1 MTMTRQPKARDKVL
15 LAARRIVESRG
26 AGHLTYD
33 ELAAESGVTRGGI
46 TYQFPTKDALLK
58 GLLEH
63 DQAQWKTAEAA
74 STPCDVACPR
84 LADLI
89 GFIRSHTS
97 QDDERRRFVSGMLS
111 AAMHQPDLLDGC
123 RAELRERYANET
135 WDEASLRE
143 YVLRLAA
150 IGLFWDELFEFHAL
164 TPTARADL
172 VALLERLAHEWA
184 PAHADSAASQTKT
197 KTKSKSNKKS

>member
-1 MTMTRQPKARDKVL
+1 M
-15 LAARRIVESRG
+15 AARRIVESRG

-33 ELAAESGVTRGGI
+33 ELAAESGVSRGGI
-46 TYQFPTKDALLK
+46 TYHFPTKDALLK

-63 DQAQWKTAEAA
+63 DQAQWKAAEAA
-74 STPCDVACPR
+74 SMPGDVSCPR

-123 RAELRERYANET
+123 RNELRERYANET

-150 IGLFWDELFEFHAL
+150 IGLFWDELFEFRHLPAA
-164 TPTARADL
+164 ARADL

-184 PAHADSAASQTKT
+184 QTHARTSDSPKT
-197 KTKSKSNKKS
+197 KHKS